1 MLLDYRVIIGIMDQ
15 IFTIVGTI
23 VATISFI
30 FQFLVFVK
38 NKKFLQVV
46 SSLLLIVSTGVSVY
60 FWNQIQ
66 LKNNIS
72 VAATKLVQYRHIAP
86 EEYYL
91 EDSQFIMAS
100 LAFLE
105 KNKDIYPDSYKRA
118 QTICENNY
126 CNKPQYKQES
136 SDYNSLDYG
145 YNTENA
151 AKQIEGILK
160 GISMLEK

>member
-1 MLLDYRVIIGIMDQ
+1 MDQ
-15 IFTIVGTI
+15 LLTLIGTV
-23 VATISFI
+23 VAVLSFV
-30 FQFLVFVK
+30 FQFLGFVK
-38 NKKFLQVV
+38 NKKFLQIIV
-46 SSLLLIVSTGVSVY
+46 SFLLVASTGVSVY

-72 VAATKLVQYRHIAP
+72 IAAAKLVQYRHIAP
-86 EEYYL
+86 EEYFL

-126 CNKPQYKQES
+126 CDKPQYKQES

>member
-1 MLLDYRVIIGIMDQ
+1 MDQ
-15 IFTIVGTI
+15 ILTLGGTV
-23 VATISFI
+23 VAVLSFI
-30 FQFLVFVK
+30 FQFLEIVK
-38 NKKFLQVV
+38 NKKILHIIV
-46 SSLLLIVSTGVSVY
+46 SILLIVSTGVSVY
-60 FWNQIQ
+60 FWNQLQ
-66 LKNNIS
+66 LKDNIS
-72 VAATKLVQYRHIAP
+72 IAAAKLISHRSIAS
-86 EEYYL
+86 EDEFL

-126 CNKPQYKQES
+126 CHKPQYKQES